1 MASSPSGRRNENK
14 AKGKEED
21 RVEQKGGLQHELIVA
36 AICENKAREVG
47 LAVFEIESSTLHLQ
61 QYVENSFTYSI
72 SL

>member
-1 MASSPSGRRNENK
+1 MASPVTV
-14 AKGKEED
+14 KEE
-21 RVEQKGGLQHELIVA
+21 EEEGQKRGLGDEVTIA

-47 LAVFEIESSTLHLQ
+47 LAVFEVGSSVLHLQ

>member
-1 MASSPSGRRNENK
+1 MAIEAAGDDARED
-14 AKGKEED
+14 KED
-21 RVEQKGGLQHELIVA
+21 GDVVIA

-47 LAVFEIESSTLHLQ
+47 LAVFETGTAVLHLQ

>member
-1 MASSPSGRRNENK
+1 MGERREPAPLSSSSAP
-14 AKGKEED
+14 ED
-21 RVEQKGGLQHELIVA
+21 ETIFA

-47 LAVFEIESSTLHLQ
+47 LAVFEVGTAVLHLQ